1 MAVRYDEGGA
11 GAGAG
16 GDAAQPNEYTFTGD
30 DTEVTFFP
38 TTPGPIEAG
47 QDHSGGELRYQ
58 GPEGDFT
65 FYGSQIGRLDSPLGT
80 LLTVSLRGALR
91 TREG

>member
-47 QDHSGGELRYQ
+47 QDHSGGELRY
-58 GPEGDFT
+58 
-65 FYGSQIGRLDSPLGT
+65 
-80 LLTVSLRGALR
+80 
-91 TREG
+91 